1 MRMYIE
7 IDDELLSDAMA
18 AAGLA
23 TKRATLEEGLHLLVR
38 VRRKTEALEDLKG
51 LGWEGNRD
59 ARGPFP
65 PPAVILVDTSV
76 WIAHLRG
83 HRTRA
88 TAKLEVAAMREPLL
102 IGGLILLE
110 SFAGHPE

>member
-65 PPAVILVDTSV
+65 PPAVILVDTLS
-76 WIAHLRG
+76 G
-83 HRTRA
+83 SPTC
-88 TAKLEVAAMREPLL
+88 AAIERRRPPNWKWRQC
-102 IGGLILLE
+102 GN
-110 SFAGHPE
+110 HC